1 MEGKIKQEF
10 FILGSF
16 EYVADVQVIKSK
28 LESEG
33 IPVFLR
39 DENILNTDPLI
50 TSAIGGVKL
59 SVYSRDKERALEIYN
74 EIRQY
79 ALDDEGRRIVC
90 PNCKANRSEVYYSRK
105 SLLHK
110 LFPFLEEKKYKCTN
124 CGMITTPNK
133 GN

>member
-1 MEGKIKQEF
+1 MKQEF
-10 FILGSF
+10 YILGSF
-16 EYVADVQVIKSK
+16 EYAADVQVIKSK

-50 TSAIGGVKL
+50 SSAIGGVKL

-74 EIRQY
+74 EIRAY
-79 ALDDEGRRIVC
+79 AQDEYGQPVMC
-90 PNCKANRSEVYYSRK
+90 PNCKARRSEVYFSRK

-110 LFPFLEEKKYKCTN
+110 LFPFLEERKYRCTK
-124 CGMITTPNK
+124 CGMITKPIK
-133 GN
+133 